1 MLEITLLPARQGDAI
16 WISWGDEDDPHHIII
31 DMGTEE
37 IGKQIRR
44 KIEALPEAQR
54 KLDLLV
60 VTHVDRDHI
69 GGLLTCLA
77 EADPIPGLEI
87 SDVWFNGYQHL
98 SGGSVKPADE
108 GEFTLESMGPAQGER
123 LSSWLR
129 TQKWNEAFDGKPVQR
144 IPGEEPRTV
153 PFHDDLK
160 LSVLG
165 PTPERLEG
173 FIDTWK
179 EEVEEALRKGNLQE
193 VSPGLEAMGPKE
205 PPLLET
211 EEDLEILAEKRNR
224 SDHSEANGSS
234 IALLLEYKGHRVLL
248 AGDAFSGDLVD
259 GIKALNGGEPLRIDA
274 FKLPHH
280 GSKKNIFKSL
290 VEAVDC
296 DRWLFST
303 DGTQFR
309 HPDATALARVIS
321 YSTPRNPLLSF
332 NVPSKYNGW
341 WDNPDWKTMYDY
353 RTEYGTEEDGLTLR
367 FDTDD
372 DQPG

>member
-1 MLEITLLPARQGDAI
+1 MAYSVSSRLAGCDGYLLDARLSVPDGPVQVRPSVSNDAI
-16 WISWGDEDDPHHIII
+16 
-31 DMGTEE
+31 
-37 IGKQIRR
+37 K
-44 KIEALPEAQR
+44 
-54 KLDLLV
+54 V
-60 VTHVDRDHI
+60 
-69 GGLLTCLA
+69 
-77 EADPIPGLEI
+77 
-87 SDVWFNGYQHL
+87 QH
-98 SGGSVKPADE
+98 
-108 GEFTLESMGPAQGER
+108 
-123 LSSWLR
+123 
-129 TQKWNEAFDGKPVQR
+129 
-144 IPGEEPRTV
+144 
-153 PFHDDLK
+153 
-160 LSVLG
+160 
-165 PTPERLEG
+165 
-173 FIDTWK
+173 
-179 EEVEEALRKGNLQE
+179 
-193 VSPGLEAMGPKE
+193 
-205 PPLLET
+205 
-211 EEDLEILAEKRNR
+211 
-224 SDHSEANGSS
+224 